1 MTTERE
7 APPAADNGL
16 RWMLKWVLIVLVA
29 TVLFSMTAVVLTVRW
44 LS

>member
-1 MTTERE
+1 MTDRE
-7 APPAADNGL
+7 TPPPAADDGL

-29 TVLFSMTAVVLTVRW
+29 TVLFSMAVVVLTVRW